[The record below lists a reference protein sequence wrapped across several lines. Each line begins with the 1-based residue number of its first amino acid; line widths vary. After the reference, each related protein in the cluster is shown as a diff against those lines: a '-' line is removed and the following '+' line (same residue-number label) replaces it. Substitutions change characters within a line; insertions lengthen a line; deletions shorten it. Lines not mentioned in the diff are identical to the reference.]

1 MRNIKREQE
10 GLLRSKAKT
19 LRHKAKSQ
27 IGAGI
32 QVLTLT
38 ALAPLAW
45 AQLSGNPLNSL
56 PQTPESAKHLQSRP
70 KEVQVQIDKPQASPQ
85 DLINQRINVRGVNVQ
100 GSTAIPFE
108 EVSALFTPFINGTH
122 TVGELNTATQKVS
135 ELYQRHGYAL
145 SFAYLPPQDFANGA
159 VQVVVVEG
167 YVQSLNLEGNFGR
180 SEDLLREIAQPLL
193 NERPLTTKTF
203 QKQTQLM
210 ARLPGVQIT
219 ASANLPTTTDGAVP
233 LVIKSKHKP
242 VAITIG
248 GEARKPTPRL
258 IASVTLNDPLWA
270 GSQLQASALLQN
282 PDKERFATIG
292 FTQQLTPEGT
302 QARVSYSDYRS
313 FNPPATRIPGIND
326 LTQQRKLDFN
336 LSHPWILSNTT
347 QLSTTAGL
355 YAINYSRELADSQ
368 DSLLRKEDVRT
379 LYAQMAWAS
388 FGKNTVRSASVLLA
402 HGLDGLGAY
411 KNTDLLSGGQLINY
425 ANPAKLDFTR
435 ITGDYSQRHRFTNK
449 MGAAFAVGGQYSADV
464 LPIPEKISFGSTR
477 FGRGYQAGEFSGDS
491 GLGAS
496 AELNY
501 QFPVNQT
508 WIKSAEPYLLYEWAR
523 THQQSSSAIGNTLR
537 SASLGLRVS
546 DNRYYALDVAMSKPL
561 GDTSIYNP
569 DRKLRYSLVL
579 SYNLDP

>member
-1 MRNIKREQE
+1 MRAIKIEQE
-10 GLLRSKAKT
+10 GLLQSKAKPQG
-19 LRHKAKSQ
+19 RV
-27 IGAGI
+27 GYRI
-32 QVLTLT
+32 Q
-38 ALAPLAW
+38 ALALAAWAPLAW
-45 AQLSGNPLNSL
+45 SQQGGNPLNSL
-56 PQTPESAKHLQSRP
+56 PQTPESARNLQQQPRQVP
-70 KEVQVQIDKPQASPQ
+70 VQIDKPPPSPQ
-85 DLINQRINVRGVNVQ
+85 DLINVRVAVRGVNVQ

-122 TVGELNTATQKVS
+122 TVGELNAATQKVS

-159 VQVVVVEG
+159 VQVIVVEG

-180 SEDLLREIAQPLL
+180 SEDQIREIAQPLL

-203 QKQTQLM
+203 QHQTQLM

-233 LVIKSKHKP
+233 LIIKSKHKP
-242 VAITIG
+242 IAVTVG
-248 GEARKPTPRL
+248 GEARKPTPRI
-258 IASVTLNDPLWA
+258 IASLTLNDPLWA
-270 GSQLQASALLQN
+270 GSQLQASAMLQN
-282 PDKERFATIG
+282 PDKERFGSIG

-313 FNPPATRIPGIND
+313 LNPPATRIPGIDD

-336 LSHPWILSNTT
+336 ISHPWILSNTT

-368 DSLLRKEDVRT
+368 ASLLREEKVRT

-388 FGKNTVRSASVLLA
+388 YGKTTTRSASVLLA
-402 HGLDGLGAY
+402 HGLDSLGAY
-411 KNTDLLSGGQLINY
+411 KNLDLYYGQGLLQKLQ
-425 ANPAKLDFTR
+425 NPAKLDFTR
-435 ITGDYSQRHRFTNK
+435 ITADYAQRHRFANK
-449 MGAAFAVGGQYSADV
+449 MGAAFAVGGQYSADI
-464 LPIPEKISFGSTR
+464 LPVPEKISFGSTR

-491 GLGAS
+491 GMGAS

-501 QFPVNQT
+501 QFPINQA

-523 THQQSSSAIGNTLR
+523 THQQTSGVKGNTLR
-537 SASLGLRVS
+537 SASLGLRLS
-546 DNRYYALDVAMSKPL
+546 DSRHYALDLAMSKPL
-561 GDTSIYNP
+561 GDRSVNNP
-569 DRKLRYSLVL
+569 ERELRYSLVL

>member
-1 MRNIKREQE
+1 MQSRTTRQ
-10 GLLRSKAKT
+10 
-19 LRHKAKSQ
+19 RHLGSL
-27 IGAGI
+27 IPTF
-32 QVLTLT
+32 VLT
-38 ALAPLAW
+38 AWAPLAS

-56 PQTPESAKHLQSRP
+56 PQTPESAQHLQAAP
-70 KEVQVQIDKPQASPQ
+70 KPVQVQLEKPQPSPQ
-85 DLINQRINVRGVNVQ
+85 DITSVQVAVRGVNVQ

-122 TVGELNTATQKVS
+122 TVGELNAATQKVS

-159 VQVVVVEG
+159 VQVMVVEG
-167 YVQSLNLEGNFGR
+167 FVQSLNLEGNFGR
-180 SEDLLREIAQPLL
+180 SEELIRELAQPLL
-193 NERPLTTKTF
+193 NERPLTSKTF
-203 QKQTQLM
+203 QHQTQLM

-219 ASANLPTTTDGAVP
+219 ASASLPSTTDGAVP

-242 VAITIG
+242 IAVTIG

-270 GSQLQASALLQN
+270 GSQLQASAMLQN
-282 PDKERFATIG
+282 PDKERFGSIG

-313 FNPPATRIPGIND
+313 FNPPATRIPGIDD

-336 LSHPWILSNTT
+336 ISHPWILSNTT

-368 DSLLRKEDVRT
+368 ASLLREEKVRT

-388 FGKNTVRSASVLLA
+388 FGQNTARSASVLLA
-402 HGLDGLGAY
+402 HGLDSMGAY
-411 KNTDLLSGGQLINY
+411 KNTDLLVGSQIYQLT
-425 ANPAKLDFTR
+425 NPAKLDFTR
-435 ITGDYSQRHRFTNK
+435 VSADYAQRHRFANK
-449 MGAAFAVGGQYSADV
+449 MGAAFAVGGQYSKDI
-464 LPIPEKISFGSTR
+464 LPTPEKISFGSTR

-491 GLGAS
+491 GMGAS

-501 QFPVNQT
+501 QLPINQP

-523 THQQSSSAIGNTLR
+523 THQQTSGISGNTLR
-537 SASLGLRVS
+537 SVSLGLRLS
-546 DNRYYALDVAMSKPL
+546 DNRYYALDVAMSKPQ
-561 GDTSIYNP
+561 GDSSINNP
-569 DRKLRYSLVL
+569 NRKLRYSLVL

>member
-1 MRNIKREQE
+1 MRVIKIEQE
-10 GLLRSKAKT
+10 GLLQSKAKPQG
-19 LRHKAKSQ
+19 R
-27 IGAGI
+27 IGFRI
-32 QVLTLT
+32 Q
-38 ALAPLAW
+38 ALALAAWAPLAW
-45 AQLSGNPLNSL
+45 SQQAGNPLNSL
-56 PQTPESAKHLQSRP
+56 PQTPESARNLQQQP
-70 KEVQVQIDKPQASPQ
+70 KQVSVQIDKPQPSVQ
-85 DLINQRINVRGVNVQ
+85 DLINLRVAVRGVNVQ

-122 TVGELNTATQKVS
+122 TVGELNAATQKVS

-159 VQVVVVEG
+159 VQVIVVEG

-180 SEDLLREIAQPLL
+180 SEDQIREIAQPLL

-203 QKQTQLM
+203 QHQTQLM

-242 VAITIG
+242 IAVTVG
-248 GEARKPTPRL
+248 GEARKPTPRI
-258 IASVTLNDPLWA
+258 IASLTLNDPLWS
-270 GSQLQASALLQN
+270 GSQLQASAMLQN
-282 PDKERFATIG
+282 PDKERFGSIG

-302 QARVSYSDYRS
+302 QARISYSDYRS
-313 FNPPATRIPGIND
+313 FNPPATRIPGIDD

-336 LSHPWILSNTT
+336 ISHPWILSNTT

-368 DSLLRKEDVRT
+368 ASLLRDEKVRT

-388 FGKNTVRSASVLLA
+388 FGKTTTRSASVLLA
-402 HGLDGLGAY
+402 HGLDSLGAY
-411 KNTDLLSGGQLINY
+411 KNLDLYYRQGFLQKY
-425 ANPAKLDFTR
+425 ENPAKLDFTR
-435 ITGDYSQRHRFTNK
+435 ITADYAQRHRFANK
-449 MGAAFAVGGQYSADV
+449 MGAAFAVGGQYSADI
-464 LPIPEKISFGSTR
+464 LPVPEKISFGSTR

-491 GLGAS
+491 GMGAS

-501 QFPVNQT
+501 QFLINQA

-523 THQQSSSAIGNTLR
+523 THQQTSGVSGNTLR
-537 SASLGLRVS
+537 SASLGLRLS
-546 DNRYYALDVAMSKPL
+546 DSRHYALDLAMSKPL
-561 GDTSIYNP
+561 GDRSVNNP
-569 DRKLRYSLVL
+569 DRELRYSLVL

>member
-1 MRNIKREQE
+1 MRVIKIEQE
-10 GLLRSKAKT
+10 GLLQSKAKPQG
-19 LRHKAKSQ
+19 R
-27 IGAGI
+27 IGPRI
-32 QVLTLT
+32 Q
-38 ALAPLAW
+38 ALALAAWAPLAW
-45 AQLSGNPLNSL
+45 SQQGGNPLNSL
-56 PQTPESAKHLQSRP
+56 PQTPEAARNLQLQPRQVP
-70 KEVQVQIDKPQASPQ
+70 VQIDKPQPSLQ
-85 DLINQRINVRGVNVQ
+85 DLINLRVAVRGVNVQ

-122 TVGELNTATQKVS
+122 TVGELNAATQKVS

-159 VQVVVVEG
+159 VQVIVVEG

-180 SEDLLREIAQPLL
+180 SEDQIREIAQPLL

-203 QKQTQLM
+203 QHQTQLM

-242 VAITIG
+242 IAVTVG
-248 GEARKPTPRL
+248 GEARKPTPRI
-258 IASVTLNDPLWA
+258 IASLTLNDPLWA
-270 GSQLQASALLQN
+270 GSQLQASAMLQN
-282 PDKERFATIG
+282 PDKERFGSIG

-313 FNPPATRIPGIND
+313 FNPPATRIPGIDD

-336 LSHPWILSNTT
+336 ISHPWILSNTT

-368 DSLLRKEDVRT
+368 ASLLREEKVRT

-388 FGKNTVRSASVLLA
+388 FGKTTTRSASVLLA
-402 HGLDGLGAY
+402 HGLDSLGAY
-411 KNTDLLSGGQLINY
+411 KNLDLYYRQGLLQKFE
-425 ANPAKLDFTR
+425 NPAKLDFTR
-435 ITGDYSQRHRFTNK
+435 ITADYAQRHRFANK
-449 MGAAFAVGGQYSADV
+449 MGAAFAVGGQYSADI
-464 LPIPEKISFGSTR
+464 LPVPEKISFGSTR

-491 GLGAS
+491 GVGAS

-501 QFPVNQT
+501 QFLINQA

-523 THQQSSSAIGNTLR
+523 THQQTSGVSGNTLR
-537 SASLGLRVS
+537 SASLGLRLS
-546 DNRYYALDVAMSKPL
+546 DSRHYALDLAMSKPL
-561 GDTSIYNP
+561 GDRSVNNP
-569 DRKLRYSLVL
+569 DRELRYSLVL

>member
-1 MRNIKREQE
+1 MQ
-10 GLLRSKAKT
+10 SKAKPQG
-19 LRHKAKSQ
+19 R
-27 IGAGI
+27 IGSRI
-32 QVLTLT
+32 Q
-38 ALAPLAW
+38 ALALAAWAPLAW
-45 AQLSGNPLNSL
+45 SQQAGNPLNSL
-56 PQTPESAKHLQSRP
+56 PQTPEAARNLQQQPRLVP
-70 KEVQVQIDKPQASPQ
+70 VQIDKPQPSVQ
-85 DLINQRINVRGVNVQ
+85 DLINLRVAVRGVNVQ

-122 TVGELNTATQKVS
+122 TVGELNAATQKVS

-159 VQVVVVEG
+159 VQVIVVEG

-180 SEDLLREIAQPLL
+180 SEDQIREIAQPLL

-203 QKQTQLM
+203 QHQTQLM

-242 VAITIG
+242 IAVTVG
-248 GEARKPTPRL
+248 GEARKPTPRI
-258 IASVTLNDPLWA
+258 IASLTLNDPLWS
-270 GSQLQASALLQN
+270 GSQLQASAMLQN
-282 PDKERFATIG
+282 PDKERFGSIG

-313 FNPPATRIPGIND
+313 FNPPATRIPGIDD

-336 LSHPWILSNTT
+336 ISHPWILSNTT

-368 DSLLRKEDVRT
+368 ASLLREEKVRT

-388 FGKNTVRSASVLLA
+388 FGKTTTRSASVLLA
-402 HGLDGLGAY
+402 HGLDSLGAY
-411 KNTDLLSGGQLINY
+411 KNLDLYYRQGLLQKLE
-425 ANPAKLDFTR
+425 NPAKLDFTR
-435 ITGDYSQRHRFTNK
+435 ITADYAQRHRFANK
-449 MGAAFAVGGQYSADV
+449 MGAAFAVGGQYSADI

-491 GLGAS
+491 GVGAS

-501 QFPVNQT
+501 QFLINQA

-523 THQQSSSAIGNTLR
+523 THQQTSGVSGNTLR
-537 SASLGLRVS
+537 SASLGLRLS
-546 DNRYYALDVAMSKPL
+546 DSRHYALDLAMSKPL
-561 GDTSIYNP
+561 GDRSVNNP
-569 DRKLRYSLVL
+569 DRELRYSLVL